1 MVSPYEKQEELLEGS
16 DITIQTAQENA
27 KVELDNKDL
36 KSAEFIK
43 LEKQLVEIQTF
54 FDQNFDKDFLE
65 IASESIQLYAN
76 KKNSKANSDLSAE
89 EIVINWIMN
98 EDQTNL
104 TPEKLLRLKDKVF
117 LFKSACEMIESKDL
131 LLEYPEF
138 AEKEEQNIVKGIKDL
153 AQTKVKEL
161 QDELTNNLQLSPE
174 QQKTLEERIQKIYDY
189 HEFKND
195 KQILL
200 LNTLRNNVK

>member
-76 KKNSKANSDLSAE
+76 KKNNKANSDLSTE

-104 TPEKLLRLKDKVF
+104 TPEKLLRLNDKVF